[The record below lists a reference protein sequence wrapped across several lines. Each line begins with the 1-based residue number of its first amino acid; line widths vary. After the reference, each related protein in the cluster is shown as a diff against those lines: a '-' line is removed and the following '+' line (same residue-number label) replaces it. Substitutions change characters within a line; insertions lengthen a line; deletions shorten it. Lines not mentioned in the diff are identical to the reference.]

1 MMKSRRMKGM
11 SLMQMSHWIVMEQVL
26 TYPLDNQRERM
37 MMVRIMRIG
46 MMKMTNGHQNKLG
59 ELLMQR

>member
-46 MMKMTNGHQNKLG
+46 MMKMTNGHQNELG
-59 ELLMQR
+59 